1 MLLVVAKVIGRVVHR
16 KLYTFLQ
23 LNSVLQ
29 PNQFGFRPGNSTQDV
44 LVDVVD
50 GWRKAVDDDK
60 VVGAVFLDF
69 SKAFDMVD
77 HSLLLLK
84 LACYGIGGKELQWFR
99 KYLDGRRQRVCVG
112 GARSEWTTIRRGVPQ
127 GSILGPLLFI

>member
-1 MLLVVAKVIGRVVHR
+1 M
-16 KLYTFLQ
+16 
-23 LNSVLQ
+23 
-29 PNQFGFRPGNSTQDV
+29 
-44 LVDVVD
+44 VD

-84 LACYGIGGKELQWFR
+84 LACYGIGGKEL
-99 KYLDGRRQRVCVG
+99 
-112 GARSEWTTIRRGVPQ
+112 
-127 GSILGPLLFI
+127 